1 MAKALQ
7 KVNKTH
13 DDFKKQEAPKRKK
26 AAKKFESQRK
36 AEWQKKAK
44 DAKFLRSLRQLIK
57 KRAEAKTKG
66 KVNNHTRLYIRQLR
80 TQLQEAED
88 AYAQR
93 ELKLL
98 LCPQEQRILIPTQAC
113 TVQQPTCTTAPATVT
128 EHALSV
134 VKPQSDSVT
143 TGGHV
148 PHSENV
154 ISGHRQ
160 HAQIAILRQQADSR
174 VQTEQV
180 KCAALQ
186 RQLSTTT
193 AEMDRLVEHQKRVR
207 EMHDAAY
214 QDAAIAKKLYAENIR
229 LELKEMR
236 DRLFDSEEKNDALK
250 EEVEELEE
258 MNDALEE
265 QFEEFSET
273 FEELQ
278 NLNDCQNRMIAAY
291 EAVNPGYITLMQGH
305 RIPKAQVLIGHSRRG
320 DADVGVELD

>member
-7 KVNKTH
+7 QLNKAY
-13 DDFKKQEAPKRKK
+13 DDFEKQEEPKSKK

-44 DAKFLRSLRQLIK
+44 DAKFLRRQLTE
-57 KRAEAKTKG
+57 KRAEAKAKG
-66 KVNNHTRLYIRQLR
+66 KLNTHTRLYMQQLK
-80 TQLQEAED
+80 TQLQEAES
-88 AYAQR
+88 AQR

-113 TVQQPTCTTAPATVT
+113 TVQQPTTAPATVT

-193 AEMDRLVEHQKRVR
+193 AEIDRLVEHHKRVR
-207 EMHDAAY
+207 EIHDAAY

>member
-1 MAKALQ
+1 M
-7 KVNKTH
+7 
-13 DDFKKQEAPKRKK
+13 
-26 AAKKFESQRK
+26 
-36 AEWQKKAK
+36 
-44 DAKFLRSLRQLIK
+44 
-57 KRAEAKTKG
+57 
-66 KVNNHTRLYIRQLR
+66 
-80 TQLQEAED
+80 
-88 AYAQR
+88 
-93 ELKLL
+93 
-98 LCPQEQRILIPTQAC
+98 
-113 TVQQPTCTTAPATVT
+113 
-128 EHALSV
+128 
-134 VKPQSDSVT
+134 
-143 TGGHV
+143 

-273 FEELQ
+273 LKALQ
-278 NLNDCQNRMIAAY
+278 NLNDCQHRVIAAY
-291 EAVNPGYITLMQGH
+291 EAISPGYITPMQGH
-305 RIPKAQVLIGHSRRG
+305 RIPKV
-320 DADVGVELD
+320 